1 MAVKI
6 SDVNKKHDDFVWDEI
21 EMQRQIQEFDTPLKF
36 IYHTL

>member
-6 SDVNKKHDDFVWDEI
+6 WDVNKKHDFVWDET